1 MKRIFLAVCF
11 LIFSVMFLCVQLNKN
26 SSDTPSSTDPSSAI
40 ISSTVAQTE
49 ESTEVPSEPT
59 TEPEAENNPS
69 YKFKNAAF
77 YCIENG
83 EMLFSYNE
91 KAKLAPA
98 SLAKILTATVA
109 YYYSDPNDVFTVG
122 SELDMVEPHSS
133 LCLISK
139 GQKITLN
146 DLVVGLMLPSGND
159 AAYTIAVNVAR
170 KLTSE
175 DLPDK
180 EAVKFFCQ
188 LMNSF
193 AELIEMENS
202 NFTSPDGWDDKNQ
215 YTSASDLIK
224 LTQCALGI
232 EELKNI
238 VTLNQKYVVFK
249 SGQNITWKS
258 TNKLLDKS
266 SKHYNEYAIGVKT
279 GSTKKAGN
287 CLVSAFEKDGLT
299 YISVVCGVETSDGR
313 YEETNKL
320 FDSYAG

>member
-1 MKRIFLAVCF
+1 MKKIFFAVCC
-11 LIFSVMFLCVQLNKN
+11 LICSIIFLCVQINKSSN
-26 SSDTPSSTDPSSAI
+26 STPSTDPSTSVTE
-40 ISSTVAQTE
+40 STVAPTE
-49 ESTEVPSEPT
+49 ESTEPT
-59 TEPEAENNPS
+59 SEPEAEKNSN

-77 YCIENG
+77 YCVENDK
-83 EMLFSYNE
+83 MLFSYKEN
-91 KAKLAPA
+91 AKLAPA

-109 YYYSDPNDVFTVG
+109 YYYSDPDEVFTVG
-122 SELDMVEPHSS
+122 SELDMVAPHSS

-320 FDSYAG
+320 FDSYT

>member
-26 SSDTPSSTDPSSAI
+26 SSDIPSSTDPSSAI
-40 ISSTVAQTE
+40 ISSTVAQPE
-49 ESTEVPSEPT
+49 ESTEAPSEPT
-59 TEPEAENNPS
+59 TEPEAENNPN

-77 YCIENG
+77 YCVENG

-91 KAKLAPA
+91 NAKLAPA

-109 YYYSDPNDVFTVG
+109 YYYADPNDVFTVG

-146 DLVVGLMLPSGND
+146 DLIVGLMLPSGND

-170 KLTSE
+170 NLTSG

-180 EAVKFFCQ
+180 EAVEFFCQ

-232 EELKNI
+232 EELRSI
-238 VTLNQKYVVFK
+238 ISLNQKYVVFK
-249 SGQNITWKS
+249 SGQNITWKN

-299 YISVVCGVETSDGR
+299 YISVVCGVETIDGR

-320 FDSYAG
+320 FDSYT